1 MAAAK
6 PQAVP
11 KTDAPAPGK
20 SKKMLIIIV
29 AAVALLG
36 GGGGTY
42 FYMKQGHNQPKNE
55 AAKEATPEAPPK
67 YIPLGTFTAN
77 LIREESDRYLQV
89 AISIKITN
97 PELEEKIKSSNPEI
111 LHHVN
116 MLLQSKGPTE
126 LSTFE
131 GKRKLAEDI
140 KILIER
146 VLGFN
151 TPAPAAHPAQPASS
165 PMALEPRKVNTGV
178 DEVLFT
184 SFIIQ

>member
-1 MAAAK
+1 MAASK
-6 PQAVP
+6 PQAAP
-11 KTDAPAPGK
+11 KTDASAPVK
-20 SKKMLIIIV
+20 SKKILVIIV
-29 AAVALLG
+29 AVVALLG

-42 FYMKQGHNQPKNE
+42 FYMKQGHNQPKSE
-55 AAKEATPEAPPK
+55 TAKEATPEAPPK

-97 PELEEKIKSSNPEI
+97 PELEEKIKASNPEI

-131 GKRKLAEDI
+131 GKNKLAKDI

-151 TPAPAAHPAQPASS
+151 APAHPAQPASS